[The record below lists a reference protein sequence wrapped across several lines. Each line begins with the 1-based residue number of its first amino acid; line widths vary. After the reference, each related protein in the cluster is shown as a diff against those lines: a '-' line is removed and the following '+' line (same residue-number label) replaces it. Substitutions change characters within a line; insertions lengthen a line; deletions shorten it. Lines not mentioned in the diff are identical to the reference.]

1 MIQAQRDKQSKAGAG
16 FRRNEWNVI
25 LGDLRAGEVLK
36 VERRSFAENLARA
49 LSFNH
54 RLQPLE
60 PLCNNLTVSRIY
72 GSLSSYIFERFTGN
86 TIEQNGGRNRSQSRG
101 FVARLGRIKGRE
113 LTET

>member
-25 LGDLRAGEVLK
+25 LGEVLK

-60 PLCNNLTVSRIY
+60 PLCDNLTVSGIY
-72 GSLSSYIFERFTGN
+72 GSLSSYIFERLTGN

-101 FVARLGRIKGRE
+101 FVARLGRMKGRE